1 MSRAAPT
8 VVVMNDK
15 KSGRHA
21 MRRPAPARTRETAP
35 AGNVSVIVAE
45 LSSVRCRW
53 CNDDIEHCHE
63 SLVMHDSGDA
73 QCIDASCSV
82 PNEAHHMVI
91 ACGDFGCRCA
101 NTGSDA
107 ATIAETA

>member
-21 MRRPAPARTRETAP
+21 LRRPPATRKSETAP

-63 SLVMHDSGDA
+63 SLVLHASGDA
-73 QCIDASCSV
+73 QCIDAGCSV
-82 PNEAHHMVI
+82 PTEAHHMLI
-91 ACGDFGCRCA
+91 ACADFGCRCA
-101 NTGSDA
+101 NTGSDTA
-107 ATIAETA
+107 KVAESA

>member
-1 MSRAAPT
+1 MSRATPT

-15 KSGRHA
+15 KLGRHA
-21 MRRPAPARTRETAP
+21 MRRPPAAHSRETAP

-63 SLVMHDSGDA
+63 SLVMHASGDA
-73 QCIDASCSV
+73 QCIDAGCLV
-82 PNEAHHMVI
+82 PNVAHHMVI
-91 ACGDFGCRCA
+91 ACGDFGCGCA
-101 NTGSDA
+101 NNLDA